1 MDKLKL
7 NLDELTLDEAVLF
20 AFRYRLID
28 DCHPEGEQYR
38 LTLGNQTLLL
48 APEQLTTYLHVLL
61 QRYQRTVE
69 EDAGKDGLPP
79 GHG

>member
-1 MDKLKL
+1 MNKLKL
-7 NLDELTLDEAVLF
+7 DLDGLTMDEAVLF

-38 LTLGNQTLLL
+38 LTVGNQTLLL

-69 EDAGKDGLPP
+69 ENVGGDCPATGQG
-79 GHG
+79 